1 MSASNAACANLHPF
15 IDGELD
21 DVARGAFR
29 THLATCSR
37 CPTELETSLMCDA
50 VAEEALVAS
59 QPQTIEI
66 PTVDDHDRHDLVHG
80 AQDRDD
86 DLGARRMAKRRILLS
101 AAALV
106 LAAAGLAVFVGRRTE
121 VPLLAANLSDDS
133 FRTIEGRLA
142 YAGFD
147 RHRPLRRERGG
158 ASVDPWSG
166 GREQTLA
173 ALQDRSDEHGLG
185 VAMLLEGKYDEAAR
199 HFDRANPVPA
209 TLIDAAALALER
221 GDGRAALAHADRA
234 LALAP
239 RSGPALWNRALAL
252 ELLGRAAPAIAAFEA
267 VAALGEPG
275 WADEAR
281 AHAAALRSGAR

>member
-1 MSASNAACANLHPF
+1 MSGTSAACANLHPF

-21 DVARGAFR
+21 DAGRGAFR
-29 THLATCSR
+29 AHLAICPR
-37 CPTELETSLMCDA
+37 CPAELESTMMCDA

-66 PTVDDHDRHDLVHG
+66 PSVGDE
-80 AQDRDD
+80 
-86 DLGARRMAKRRILLS
+86 LGARRPPQRRILLT
-101 AAALV
+101 AAALI
-106 LAAAGLAVFVGRRTE
+106 LAAAGLGLFVGRRTE
-121 VPLLAANLSDDS
+121 EPLLAANLSDDP

-158 ASVDPWSG
+158 ATVDPWSG

-173 ALQDRSDEHGLG
+173 ALQERNDEHGLG
-185 VAMLLEGKYDEAAR
+185 VALLLEGKYDEAAR
-199 HFDRANPVPA
+199 HLDRAAALPA
-209 TLIDAAALALER
+209 TSIDAAALALER

-234 LALAP
+234 LALLP

-252 ELLGRAAPAIAAFEA
+252 QLLGRTAPAIAAFES

-281 AHAAALRSGAR
+281 AHAAALRGGNR